1 MTKTERRHKVQKVG
15 MSWQW
20 IWETLEDRVII
31 VKAHCKKKI
40 RIMNI
45 LNIRDLPQN
54 SITKNEAHL
63 HVTSTQMDYKQMNVR
78 KYKWSPTS

>member
-1 MTKTERRHKVQKVG
+1 
-15 MSWQW
+15 
-20 IWETLEDRVII
+20 
-31 VKAHCKKKI
+31 
-40 RIMNI
+40 MNI

-54 SITKNEAHL
+54 SITKNKAHL

>member
-31 VKAHCKKKI
+31 VKAHCKKK
-40 RIMNI
+40 
-45 LNIRDLPQN
+45 N
-54 SITKNEAHL
+54 SNNE
-63 HVTSTQMDYKQMNVR
+63 YF
-78 KYKWSPTS
+78 KYKRFTTEQHYKK